1 MNLPEME
8 IGFINCVLQDPDLLD
23 DVMHRVDIN
32 DFTNKR
38 KDIFKVIKSQYM
50 ESGGL
55 SRTKFMMKAKDKL
68 PDLDVEDLFETN
80 FAFAMEL
87 DDIVDKLNDYKLRRS
102 ILAGIKEV
110 HKKVKDEEMATD
122 KLRSTVENIMLNV
135 TSGEDSGKAIKT
147 LEEVA
152 EKSYAKLNERID
164 RQEKGEEIERL
175 KTYYPKL
182 DTTLEGFKPG
192 HLTILAGATSSG
204 KTAFAINIMKNIL
217 QNTDKPVYFIS
228 LEMNDVEL
236 FDRILISESKVS
248 ASDFSL
254 GDMNKGQEKSIN
266 HGFNKI
272 FEKQALIT
280 DQPGLNLN
288 QIKSLSRRANKQ
300 YDNGL
305 GLIIIDYLTMIDMK
319 SLDNYKTI
327 GKTVTGIRNL
337 AKELQV
343 PILLL
348 HQLNRNLHK
357 RNNPKPKLSDLRDS
371 GEIEER
377 ADEIMFV
384 HRPEYFRMKDSDES
398 ESKIQT
404 DVEIVVGKNRTGRT
418 GNVPFTWYPEI
429 LTFQDGYL
437 YDNNGA
443 IQYLSKKKE
452 GDN

>member
-1 MNLPEME
+1 
-8 IGFINCVLQDPDLLD
+8 
-23 DVMHRVDIN
+23 
-32 DFTNKR
+32 
-38 KDIFKVIKSQYM
+38 
-50 ESGGL
+50 
-55 SRTKFMMKAKDKL
+55 
-68 PDLDVEDLFETN
+68 
-80 FAFAMEL
+80 
-87 DDIVDKLNDYKLRRS
+87 
-102 ILAGIKEV
+102 
-110 HKKVKDEEMATD
+110 
-122 KLRSTVENIMLNV
+122 
-135 TSGEDSGKAIKT
+135 
-147 LEEVA
+147 
-152 EKSYAKLNERID
+152 
-164 RQEKGEEIERL
+164 
-175 KTYYPKL
+175 
-182 DTTLEGFKPG
+182 
-192 HLTILAGATSSG
+192 
-204 KTAFAINIMKNIL
+204 
-217 QNTDKPVYFIS
+217 
-228 LEMNDVEL
+228 
-236 FDRILISESKVS
+236 
-248 ASDFSL
+248 
-254 GDMNKGQEKSIN
+254 
-266 HGFNKI
+266 
-272 FEKQALIT
+272 
-280 DQPGLNLN
+280 
-288 QIKSLSRRANKQ
+288 
-300 YDNGL
+300 
-305 GLIIIDYLTMIDMK
+305 MIDMK

-384 HRPEYFRMKDSDES
+384 HRPEYFRLKDSDES